1 MNTRNCILVGLLLV
15 FGGLLSYSQTTQGKA
30 LEIKP
35 YVGISVPT
43 GDIKEFAENG
53 SVLGLSID
61 KYFSS
66 KFALGLDIN
75 LQLNSFNNPFDFSS
89 ISNPYS
95 ISESNSGTL
104 TINTIVID
112 YVARVGTV
120 DCSYQITDDNGIV
133 ITGNYNGSFN
143 ILNGF

>member
-15 FGGLLSYSQTTQGKA
+15 FGGLLSYSQTEQGKT

-43 GDIKEFAENG
+43 GDIKEFAKNG

-75 LQLNSFNNPFDFSS
+75 LQLSSFNNPFDFSS